1 MSLRKLPSK
10 LLQDASA
17 GLRADP
23 PYAGLRA
30 ELRAE
35 LRAGL
40 RAELCA
46 ELRAEPP
53 QSFAQS
59 LRTQSFVVAKQALKQ
74 RNA

>member
-23 PYAGLRA
+23 PY
-30 ELRAE
+30 
-35 LRAGL
+35 AGL